1 MKLKFLGHAAFEV
14 TLADGK
20 RIVFDPYESGSFGGA
35 LAYGPI
41 EGEYDLAVVSH
52 DHADHCCESVTS
64 RARRVVDSAGEF
76 DFEGIRITTVPT
88 FHDESKGSERGKNLI
103 SVIEAEDVRIAHLG
117 DLGHPLSDEE
127 FGALEGVDVLLVPVG
142 GYFTIDAEA
151 AAQIIGRVRP
161 RMAVPMHFKTPKVD
175 FPIEPVDRFTDMMD
189 RVERAGASEVTLSRE
204 TMPESSTVVVLDP
217 AL

>member
-1 MKLKFLGHAAFEV
+1 MKLRFLGHAAFEV

-64 RARRVVDSAGEF
+64 KARRVVDSAGEF
-76 DFEGIRITTVPT
+76 DFEGIRIKTVPT

-103 SVIEAEDVRIAHLG
+103 SIIEAEDLRIAHLG
-117 DLGHPLSDEE
+117 DLGHPLSEVEE
-127 FGALEGVDVLLVPVG
+127 RELEGIDVLLVPVG
-142 GYFTIDAEA
+142 GYFTIDAETA
-151 AAQIIGRVRP
+151 ARIVERLRP
-161 RMAVPMHFKTPKVD
+161 RMVVPMHFKTPKVD
-175 FPIEPVDRFTDMMD
+175 FPIEPVDRFVDLMD
-189 RVERAGASEVTLSRE
+189 RVERAGGSEITLARE
-204 TMPESSTVVVLDP
+204 TMPESGTVVLLDP